1 MAETQT
7 QPAEQ
12 PQLPLGTDPG
22 QQQPSPDEALEP
34 TTITLDGEDGA
45 TPEQAEKPQPS
56 EEEVVVDSSPT
67 LPDGQKPRRHVP
79 SRQRIGQ
86 LTARAKTAE
95 ERAAA
100 LEAENQRLKQ
110 AGQQLYMQNQQ
121 NELQAM
127 TQYGESLK
135 AKIAG
140 AKQKM
145 TEARNSGDVHAEGEA
160 IAEIGKLSADQS
172 SVEAYLARNRQQRPQ
187 APQQQRQEQQRP
199 QQQEPQ
205 VTDEVKSWMKENS
218 WYDRSSPDF
227 DPEMNQFAFA
237 ESMKLDAR
245 YRRLGKENLIG
256 SAAYL
261 QEIDKAV
268 RSEFPDEFESDGREQ
283 PPLRM
288 EGKGPQAAVASSNA
302 AQGIRRVGN
311 ETRVQLTSE
320 ERAFAR
326 QMQLKHEYGP
336 KQGQP
341 FTDQEK
347 EVAYAK
353 NKVALKNGKPPGGV
367 EINMKIRG

>member
-12 PQLPLGTDPG
+12 PQLPLADPG
-22 QQQPSPDEALEP
+22 QQQTSPDEALEP

-45 TPEQAEKPQPS
+45 APEPEKTQPS

-67 LPDGQKPRRHVP
+67 LPDGQKPRKHVP

-135 AKIAG
+135 AKLAS
-140 AKQKM
+140 AKQRM
-145 TEARNSGDVHAEGEA
+145 TEARNSGDVNAEGEA

-172 SVEAYLARNRQQRPQ
+172 SVEAYLARNNRQQQRPQ
-187 APQQQRQEQQRP
+187 APQQQRPEQRP
-199 QQQEPQ
+199 QQQEVQ

-288 EGKGPQAAVASSNA
+288 EGKGPQSAVASSNA

-336 KQGQP
+336 KAGQP